1 MMSKVERNQYAVSL
15 HDEGFSCAQAL
26 LASYG
31 KEFGIEP
38 EIGLKLG
45 TAFLGG
51 TAQDGR
57 LCGAVTGALMIIGLK
72 YGQIKS
78 EDKQAREKTI
88 NLSKELMAKFKSDN
102 GTLLCKDLRGFDVS
116 TPEGREERD
125 RRKKNGTMPDCYKF
139 VRNAAETMEELL

>member
-1 MMSKVERNQYAVSL
+1 MSKVERIQHAVSL
-15 HDEGFSCAQAL
+15 HDEGFSCAQAV
-26 LASYG
+26 LAIYG
-31 KEFGIEP
+31 KEYGIKH

-51 TAQDGR
+51 TAQDAQ

-72 YGQIKS
+72 YGQVKS
-78 EDKQAREKTI
+78 EDKQSRQKTI
-88 NLSKELMAKFKSDN
+88 KLSKELMARFESDN

-125 RRKKNGTMPDCYKF
+125 RRKKNDTMPDCYKF
-139 VRNAAETMEELL
+139 VQNAAEIMEELL

>member
-1 MMSKVERNQYAVSL
+1 MSKVEYVKHAVSL

-31 KEFGIEP
+31 QQFGIEP

-51 TAQDGR
+51 TAQDGQI
-57 LCGAVTGALMIIGLK
+57 CGAITGALMIIGLK
-72 YGQIKS
+72 YGQVKS
-78 EDKQAREKTI
+78 EDKQARQKTI
-88 NLSKELMAKFKSDN
+88 KLSKELMAGFQSHN

-139 VRNAAETMEELL
+139 VQNAAEIMEKIL